1 MTFSDLLQLAS
12 ERLGVEI
19 EDAGGAAGVEI
30 DGAPVVLQDAGGLL
44 LLRAELGPIPAEGR
58 EAVLA
63 AAMEANWLYQGTG
76 GATLALDP
84 AGGGLGLQKY
94 TWLDRLDADAAFETL
109 ERFAATAAFWRKTLS
124 DFVAAPGPAEE
135 PATPP
140 RADGGSGRFLQ
151 V

>member
-30 DGAPVVLQDAGGLL
+30 DGAPVVLQDTGDLL
-44 LLRAELGPIPAEGR
+44 LLRADLGAIPAEGR

-76 GATLALDP
+76 DATLALDP

-109 ERFAATAAFWRKTLS
+109 ERFAATAAFWRRTLS
-124 DFVAAPGPAEE
+124 DFVAPSAPAED

-140 RADGGSGRFLQ
+140 PSAGGLL

>member
-1 MTFSDLLQLAS
+1 MTSTDLLQLAS

-30 DGAPVVLQDAGGLL
+30 DGAPVVLQDAGDLL
-44 LLRAELGPIPAEGR
+44 LLRADLGAIPAEGR

-94 TWLDRLDADAAFETL
+94 TWLDRLDAGAAFETI
-109 ERFAATAAFWRKTLS
+109 ERFAATAAFWRRTLS
-124 DFVAAPGPAEE
+124 DFVAPSAPAEE
-135 PATPP
+135 PDAPP
-140 RADGGSGRFLQ
+140 SSAGGLL

>member
-1 MTFSDLLQLAS
+1 MTFSDLLQVAS

-30 DGAPVVLQDAGGLL
+30 DGAPVILQDAGDLL
-44 LLRAELGPIPAEGR
+44 LLRAGLGPLPAEGR
-58 EAVLA
+58 EALLA

-84 AGGGLGLQKY
+84 GEGGLGLQKY
-94 TWLDRLDADAAFETL
+94 TWLDRLDAEAAFKTL
-109 ERFAATAAFWRKTLS
+109 ERFAATAAFWRRTIA
-124 DFVAAPGPAEE
+124 DFVATPAPAEGA
-135 PATPP
+135 ATPP
-140 RADGGSGRFLQ
+140 PAADGFR

>member
-44 LLRAELGPIPAEGR
+44 LLRAELGTIPAKGR

>member
-19 EDAGGAAGVEI
+19 EDAGGAAGMEI
-30 DGAPVVLQDAGGLL
+30 DGTPVVLQDAGDLL
-44 LLRAELGPIPAEGR
+44 LLRAELGAIPAEGR

-109 ERFAATAAFWRKTLS
+109 ERFAATAAFWRRTLS
-124 DFVAAPGPAEE
+124 DFVASSAPSSSPSPA
-135 PATPP
+135 PP
-140 RADGGSGRFLQ
+140 SAGGFR

>member
-19 EDAGGAAGVEI
+19 EDAGGAAGVAI
-30 DGAPVVLQDAGGLL
+30 DGAPVVLQDAGDLL

-109 ERFAATAAFWRKTLS
+109 ERFPATAALWRKTLS
-124 DFVAAPGPAEE
+124 DFVAPSPAAEE
-135 PATPP
+135 PSPTPP
-140 RADGGSGRFLQ
+140 SAGGLL

>member
-19 EDAGGAAGVEI
+19 EDA
-30 DGAPVVLQDAGGLL
+30 
-44 LLRAELGPIPAEGR
+44 
-58 EAVLA
+58 
-63 AAMEANWLYQGTG
+63 G

-109 ERFAATAAFWRKTLS
+109 ERFAATPAFWRRTLS
-124 DFVAAPGPAEE
+124 DFVAPPAPAEG

-140 RADGGSGRFLQ
+140 PSAGGLL

>member
-19 EDAGGAAGVEI
+19 EDAGGAAGVEV
-30 DGAPVVLQDAGGLL
+30 DGMPVVLQDAGDLL
-44 LLRAELGPIPAEGR
+44 LLRAELGAIPAEGR
-58 EAVLA
+58 ESVLA
-63 AAMEANWLYQGTG
+63 AAMEGNWLYQGTG

-109 ERFAATAAFWRKTLS
+109 ERFAATAAFWRKTVA
-124 DFVAAPGPAEE
+124 DFVASSAPAED
-135 PATPP
+135 PATPSP
-140 RADGGSGRFLQ
+140 AAGGLL

>member
-19 EDAGGAAGVEI
+19 EDAGGAAGVAI
-30 DGAPVVLQDAGGLL
+30 DGAPVVLQDAGDLL
-44 LLRAELGPIPAEGR
+44 LLRADLGAIPAEGR
-58 EAVLA
+58 EAVLS

-124 DFVAAPGPAEE
+124 DFVAPPASAEAPS
-135 PATPP
+135 PP
-140 RADGGSGRFLQ
+140 PPSAGGFL

>member
-30 DGAPVVLQDAGGLL
+30 DGAPVVLQDAGDLL
-44 LLRAELGPIPAEGR
+44 LLRAGLGPLPAEGR
-58 EAVLA
+58 EALLA

-109 ERFAATAAFWRKTLS
+109 ERFAATAAFWRRTLS
-124 DFVAAPGPAEE
+124 DFVVSPAPAEK
-135 PATPP
+135 PVAPP
-140 RADGGSGRFLQ
+140 SSDGGFL